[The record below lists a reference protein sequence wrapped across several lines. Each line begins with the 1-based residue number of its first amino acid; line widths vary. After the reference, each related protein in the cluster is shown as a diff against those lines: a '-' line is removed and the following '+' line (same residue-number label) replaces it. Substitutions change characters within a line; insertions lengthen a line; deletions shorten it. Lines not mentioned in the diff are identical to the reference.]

1 MKVITLAEA
10 KDNQFKTMSLALGTF
25 DGLHVGHI
33 ALINAAKSGV
43 GDSAVFTFDSV
54 PMELFSEDPRPMRLF
69 TLEEKVDAM
78 HRAGVDYLCA
88 VHFDKTLAGM
98 KHESFTDMICTAFS
112 PERVVVGYNF
122 TYGRHAEGNVDT
134 LQLAGEQFGFEVCVI
149 PPVFV
154 EGEPVSST
162 RIREC
167 LVAGSVE
174 RANKLLG
181 YDYNV
186 SGTVGRG
193 RGIGHRLLYPT
204 ANISVNKEKLLP
216 RKGVYQVDIVAA
228 GQEYCG
234 VCNIGVNPTVSSGS
248 RETVE
253 TYIIGL
259 EREMYGETITVRF
272 KRRIRDE
279 IRFPDAQAL
288 KEQIARDIESVT
300 KDTGSCQQ

>member
-1 MKVITLAEA
+1 MRVASLAEA
-10 KDNQFKTMSLALGTF
+10 KDITFNNLSLALGTF
-25 DGLHVGHI
+25 DGLHVGHM
-33 ALINAAKSGV
+33 ALIGAAKSGA
-43 GDSAVFTFDSV
+43 GESAVFTFDSV
-54 PMELFSEDPRPMRLF
+54 PMELFSKDPRPMRLF
-69 TLEEKVDAM
+69 TLDEKVDAM
-78 HRAGVDYLCA
+78 RRAGVETLCA

-98 KHESFTDMICTAFS
+98 KHEAFMDMIRIAFS
-112 PERVVVGYNF
+112 PERVIVGYNF

-134 LQLAGEQFGFEVCVI
+134 LQLAGEAFGFEVCVI

-167 LVAGSVE
+167 IVAGSVE

-181 YDYNV
+181 YAYSV
-186 SGTVGRG
+186 SGKVGRG

-204 ANISVNKEKLLP
+204 ANIGVNKEKLLP
-216 RKGVYQVDIVAA
+216 RKGVYQVDIVVD
-228 GQEYCG
+228 GQEYRG

-248 RETVE
+248 RESVE

-288 KEQIARDIESVT
+288 KEQIARDIDSVHANI
-300 KDTGSCQQ
+300 